1 MQLSVHHMHVPILDA
16 GSEVL
21 DVDDDFD
28 DEAAE
33 RLLMLLT
40 ASRTTACVDEVLA
53 GVASCYSAQVLRHA
67 SSGGDSSMLHSLPQE
82 VNVALRAYLS
92 QPAVKAELDGTP
104 ANTERANL
112 VSLLKT
118 MLPQDPQQTSEPGA
132 SAASELLLH
141 EKMLSPLADEI
152 DASEISSKTEKELE
166 WGALSS
172 DESDA
177 HSDGGDGRPTASNG
191 AGVARE
197 DATEEAEE
205 EEGYDDDDGQVSRQ
219 LRAPAW
225 TRPARTRRVA
235 QDACASPAKVLV
247 DKSELGWRTVD
258 QNESVDTAAGTA
270 AAQQMSTQEYTANES
285 GHRTPPRP
293 SSPVAVSHA
302 DTTTPAMSMM
312 QAPWDNGPEDMTRWL
327 PPHLQLPP
335 QDDEDEHEDE
345 EEPDEGG
352 ELAEILSSG
361 MKPDAPS
368 EEGAGIDGGGSTYTD
383 RQSGRNND
391 LAQAVL
397 SVVEAGASP
406 VKAMWS
412 WATSPSSNTSTAH
425 LEDEEGR
432 RRADANAKFGGVLGE
447 PDAGELQGSNLPW
460 LQR

>member
-1 MQLSVHHMHVPILDA
+1 MRWRRRP
-16 GSEVL
+16 
-21 DVDDDFD
+21 
-28 DEAAE
+28 
-33 RLLMLLT
+33 
-40 ASRTTACVDEVLA
+40 
-53 GVASCYSAQVLRHA
+53 GVAL
-67 SSGGDSSMLHSLPQE
+67 
-82 VNVALRAYLS
+82 
-92 QPAVKAELDGTP
+92 AEL
-104 ANTERANL
+104 
-112 VSLLKT
+112 
-118 MLPQDPQQTSEPGA
+118 
-132 SAASELLLH
+132 
-141 EKMLSPLADEI
+141 
-152 DASEISSKTEKELE
+152 
-166 WGALSS
+166 
-172 DESDA
+172 
-177 HSDGGDGRPTASNG
+177 
-191 AGVARE
+191 
-197 DATEEAEE
+197 
-205 EEGYDDDDGQVSRQ
+205 
-219 LRAPAW
+219 AW

-432 RRADANAKFGGVLGE
+432 RRAGKC
-447 PDAGELQGSNLPW
+447 
-460 LQR
+460 